1 MKRLYSVIL
10 TIVCTICAALPVRA
24 EMPVDIP
31 LYFGGYKTLDGS
43 TYSVVTA
50 TTLTED
56 SPGSSTVEPVDPNQV
71 KVELDGCTLSVHE
84 NAEGSVEIM
93 ISNDDL
99 HKTILYTSFDDLL
112 TVQLTDTATY
122 SIIIRLE
129 DMPLAYGRFRY
140 PAFLNKKVMCN
151 GQLYIRQGN
160 SFYALPGTKV
170 E

>member
-1 MKRLYSVIL
+1 MKRIYSTIL
-10 TIVCTICAALPVRA
+10 IIVCGIFAALPVQA
-24 EMPVDIP
+24 EIPVEIP
-31 LYFGGYKTLDGS
+31 LCFFGFCSGDEEVHISYAQMLTADG
-43 TYSVVTA
+43 
-50 TTLTED
+50 
-56 SPGSSTVEPVDPNQV
+56 PGSSTVEPVDPNQV

-99 HKTILYTSFDDLL
+99 HKTLLYTRFDDLL

-140 PAFLNKKVMCN
+140 PAFLNKKVMRN

>member
-1 MKRLYSVIL
+1 MKRIYSTIL
-10 TIVCTICAALPVRA
+10 IIVCGIFAALPVQA
-24 EMPVDIP
+24 EIPVEIP
-31 LYFGGYKTLDGS
+31 LYFFGFCSGDEGVHIS
-43 TYSVVTA
+43 NA
-50 TTLTED
+50 QMLTED

-99 HKTILYTSFDDLL
+99 HKTLLYTRFDDLL

-129 DMPLAYGRFRY
+129 DMPLAYGRFSY
-140 PAFLNKKVMCN
+140 PAFLNKKVMRN

>member
-1 MKRLYSVIL
+1 MKRIYSVIL
-10 TIVCTICAALPVRA
+10 ILVCGICTALPVQA
-24 EMPVDIP
+24 EIPVEIP
-31 LYFGGYKTLDGS
+31 LYFGGFYPGDEEAHI
-43 TYSVVTA
+43 VNA
-50 TTLTED
+50 QTLTAD

-99 HKTILYTSFDDLL
+99 HKTLLYTSFDDLL

-140 PAFLNKKVMCN
+140 PAFLNKKVMRN

-160 SFYALPGTKV
+160 STYALPGTKV

>member
-1 MKRLYSVIL
+1 MKRIYSVIL
-10 TIVCTICAALPVRA
+10 VIVCGICAALPVQA
-24 EMPVDIP
+24 EIPVEIP
-31 LYFGGYKTLDGS
+31 LYFGGFYPGDEEAHI
-43 TYSVVTA
+43 VNA
-50 TTLTED
+50 QTLTED

-129 DMPLAYGRFRY
+129 DMPLAYGRFSY
-140 PAFLNKKVMCN
+140 PAFLNKKVMRN

-160 SFYALPGTKV
+160 STYALPGTKV
-170 E
+170 K

>member
-1 MKRLYSVIL
+1 MKRIYSVIL
-10 TIVCTICAALPVRA
+10 ILVCAVCVVLPVQA
-24 EMPVDIP
+24 EIPVEIP
-31 LYFGGYKTLDGS
+31 LYFFGFYSGYDGVHI
-43 TYSVVTA
+43 YNNQMLTA
-50 TTLTED
+50 D

-99 HKTILYTSFDDLL
+99 HKTLLYTRFDDLL

-129 DMPLAYGRFRY
+129 DMPLAYGRFSY
-140 PAFLNKKVMCN
+140 PAFLNKKVMRN

-160 SFYALPGTKV
+160 SIYALPGTKV

>member
-1 MKRLYSVIL
+1 MKRIYSVIL
-10 TIVCTICAALPVRA
+10 ILVCAVCVVLPVQA
-24 EMPVDIP
+24 EIPVEIP
-31 LYFGGYKTLDGS
+31 LYFGGF
-43 TYSVVTA
+43 YSGDEGVHIYNAQMLTA
-50 TTLTED
+50 D

-84 NAEGSVEIM
+84 NVEGSVEIM

-99 HKTILYTSFDDLL
+99 HKTLLYTRFDDLL

-129 DMPLAYGRFRY
+129 DMPLAYGRFSY
-140 PAFLNKKVMCN
+140 PAFLNKKVMRN

-170 E
+170 Q

>member
-1 MKRLYSVIL
+1 MKRIYSVIL
-10 TIVCTICAALPVRA
+10 ILVCAVCVVLPVQA
-24 EMPVDIP
+24 EIPVEIP
-31 LYFGGYKTLDGS
+31 LYFFGFCSGDEEVHIYNAQMLTADG
-43 TYSVVTA
+43 
-50 TTLTED
+50 
-56 SPGSSTVEPVDPNQV
+56 PGSSTVEPVDPNQV

-84 NAEGSVEIM
+84 NAVGSVEIM

-99 HKTILYTSFDDLL
+99 HKTLLYTRFDDLL

-129 DMPLAYGRFRY
+129 DLPLAYGRFSY
-140 PAFLNKKVMCN
+140 PAFLNKKVMRN

-170 E
+170 Q

>member
-1 MKRLYSVIL
+1 MKRIHSVIL
-10 TIVCTICAALPVRA
+10 IIVFAVCVILPVQA
-24 EMPVDIP
+24 EIPVEIP
-31 LYFGGYKTLDGS
+31 LYFGGFYFGDEGVNIYNAQML
-43 TYSVVTA
+43 A
-50 TTLTED
+50 AD

-99 HKTILYTSFDDLL
+99 HKTLLYARFDELF

-129 DMPLAYGRFRY
+129 DMPLAYGRFSY
-140 PAFLNKKVMCN
+140 PAFLNKKVMRN

-160 SFYALPGTKV
+160 SIYALPGTKV

>member
-1 MKRLYSVIL
+1 MKRIYSTIL
-10 TIVCTICAALPVRA
+10 IIVCGIFAALPVQA
-24 EMPVDIP
+24 EIPVEIP
-31 LYFGGYKTLDGS
+31 LYFGGFYPGDEEAHI
-43 TYSVVTA
+43 VNA
-50 TTLTED
+50 QTLTAD
-56 SPGSSTVEPVDPNQV
+56 SPGSSTIDPVDPNQV

-84 NAEGSVEIM
+84 YAEGNAEIM

-129 DMPLAYGRFRY
+129 DMPLAYGRFSY
-140 PAFLNKKVMCN
+140 PAFLNKKVMRN

>member
-1 MKRLYSVIL
+1 MKRIYSVIL
-10 TIVCTICAALPVRA
+10 ILVCAVCVVLPVQA
-24 EMPVDIP
+24 EIPVEIP
-31 LYFGGYKTLDGS
+31 LYFGGF
-43 TYSVVTA
+43 YSGDEGVHIYNAQMLTA
-50 TTLTED
+50 D

-99 HKTILYTSFDDLL
+99 HKTLLYTRFDDLL

-129 DMPLAYGRFRY
+129 DLPLAYGRFSY
-140 PAFLNKKVMCN
+140 PAFLNKKVMRN

-170 E
+170 Q

>member
-1 MKRLYSVIL
+1 MKRIYSTIL
-10 TIVCTICAALPVRA
+10 IIVCGIFAALPVQA
-24 EMPVDIP
+24 EIPVEIP
-31 LYFGGYKTLDGS
+31 LYFFGF
-43 TYSVVTA
+43 YSGDEGVHISNQM
-50 TTLTED
+50 LTED
-56 SPGSSTVEPVDPNQV
+56 SPGSSTVEPVDPNLA
-71 KVELDGCTLSVHE
+71 KVELDGCTLFVHE

-99 HKTILYTSFDDLL
+99 RKTLLYARFDNLL

-140 PAFLNKKVMCN
+140 PAFLNKKVMRN

>member
-1 MKRLYSVIL
+1 MKRIYSVIL
-10 TIVCTICAALPVRA
+10 VIVCGIYAALPVQA
-24 EMPVDIP
+24 EIPVEIP
-31 LYFGGYKTLDGS
+31 LYFGGF
-43 TYSVVTA
+43 YSDEGA
-50 TTLTED
+50 IHITTNKPLSAD

-99 HKTILYTSFDDLL
+99 HKTLLYTRFDDLL

-140 PAFLNKKVMCN
+140 PAFLNKKVMRN

-160 SFYALPGTKV
+160 SIYALPGTKV

>member
-1 MKRLYSVIL
+1 MKRIYSTIL
-10 TIVCTICAALPVRA
+10 IIVCGIFAALPVQA
-24 EMPVDIP
+24 EIPVEIP
-31 LYFGGYKTLDGS
+31 LYFFGFCSGYEEVHISNAQMLTADG
-43 TYSVVTA
+43 
-50 TTLTED
+50 
-56 SPGSSTVEPVDPNQV
+56 PGSSTVEPVDPNQV

-99 HKTILYTSFDDLL
+99 HKTLLYTRFDDLL

-129 DMPLAYGRFRY
+129 DMPLAYGRFSY
-140 PAFLNKKVMCN
+140 PAFLNKKVMRN

-170 E
+170 Q